1 MPPFMDFHPDQKLA
15 AEALA
20 QIVGTRHMRADQ
32 FGARPGCRKTGR
44 EMATRTRASQRGV
57 AGSNRVAPTRFAG
70 KETVC

>member
-20 QIVGTRHMRADQ
+20 QIAGTRHMRADQ
-32 FGARPGCRKTGR
+32 FGGAVRLPETGR
-44 EMATRTRASQRGV
+44 ETATRTRASIVRGH
-57 AGSNRVAPTRFAG
+57 RFEPSCAHQVRS